1 MLRNLLRKDLVL
13 NRNLFWAVIP
23 FFVFIA
29 YALREDGAPI
39 GMLTVISAVMGS
51 AMATT
56 TAAREDKFHAT
67 ALLLSLPVPRST
79 LVWSRYAVALG
90 AGACAFAVA
99 AGLAAILP
107 WSTHRLADIFDI
119 RTIGLAVVVI
129 GLTVSALLPVA
140 LRFGMLGVVG
150 LFGVLQIGGIAMFML
165 SIYFNV
171 RRPARVIFGGVEAG
185 ILALRARLPELGF
198 AVLVF
203 AALALVVWISYRA
216 SLWLVSRRD
225 I

>member
-79 LVWSRYAVALG
+79 LVWSRYAIALG

>member
-39 GMLTVISAVMGS
+39 GMLTVVSAVMGS
-51 AMATT
+51 AMAATI
-56 TAAREDKFHAT
+56 AAREDKFHVT
-67 ALLLSLPVPRST
+67 AMLLSLPVPRAT
-79 LVWSRYAVALG
+79 LVWSRYAIALG

-99 AGLAAILP
+99 AGLAAVLP

-119 RTIGLAVVVI
+119 RTMGLAVVVI
-129 GLTVSALLPVA
+129 GLTVSTLLPVA

-150 LFGVLQIGGIAMFML
+150 LLGVLQIGGIAMFML

-171 RRPARVIFGGVEAG
+171 RRPARVIFGGVEAA
-185 ILALRARLPELGF
+185 ILALRDRLPEAGF
-198 AVLVF
+198 AAVVLTAVAF
-203 AALALVVWISYRA
+203 AIWVSYRA

-225 I
+225 L